1 MFAVPVKAKNVEYS
15 HVDNNGHAM
24 APYMMSVGLFVA
36 CMAFTLM
43 YPLMEKN
50 EEVKSGLQW
59 WLSKVTVMA
68 AVSIAQAVIMVAV
81 LMGINGLEPHYVGKT
96 FGMNEVGSAGLIATL
111 ANNIAMFNMIGD
123 MNEKSKIINIAF
135 AVSASF
141 TFGDHLA
148 FTAGVNPKMIVPVI
162 VGKLTAGCTAFLLA
176 SALTSKLLVKIQ
188 IKK

>member
-1 MFAVPVKAKNVEYS
+1 MKKTF
-15 HVDNNGHAM
+15 G
-24 APYMMSVGLFVA
+24 
-36 CMAFTLM
+36 
-43 YPLMEKN
+43 
-50 EEVKSGLQW
+50 QI
-59 WLSKVTVMA
+59 LSK
-68 AVSIAQAVIMVAV
+68 
-81 LMGINGLEPHYVGKT
+81 VGKT